1 MAHFALLQE
10 YIKRIEEI
18 SPALTADELRVA
30 VEQIQAQVRIRQ
42 AQELRS
48 AIDCHAPLLP
58 RARPCDTLHAMASLH
73 EIATMSPKLRHI
85 AASSSPHTL
94 PGTPTRGI
102 IPASRIMSR
111 VSDAEEQQ
119 HRVGSLQPT
128 VGSLYTRSTT
138 AVQHQRFDSPQPT
151 KRQAATSRRAR
162 LIDDPSDGVYDFN
175 VGSTTSGKT
184 HVEAEINRRF
194 RELDASLTSADPRYK
209 YLKSAEV
216 MAEEE
221 AIRQDLKRREIAVA
235 ETRQQSAAKAAV
247 ARAAAWEAKAEVK
260 AAKEAAAAAA
270 SQQAAARAAAEAAE
284 AAEAAALVEA
294 AVAAEAAAFAVE
306 AIRHDMKR
314 RDAEAGM
321 AEMRQQAAVNAASA
335 AAETAAA
342 KAAEAA
348 KLANSARA
356 RADELRL
363 EAHRQR
369 GEAAG
374 RTEQDESEGVC
385 GSLFSPA
392 SSTLI
397 GAATPSASSGREG
410 SPRPAESP
418 IRAIPIRDFR

>member
-1 MAHFALLQE
+1 MTHFALLQE
-10 YIKRIEEI
+10 YVKRIEEI
-18 SPALTADELRVA
+18 SPALTADELSVA
-30 VEQIQAQVRIRQ
+30 AEQIQAQVRIRQ

-85 AASSSPHTL
+85 VAWSSPHTL
-94 PGTPTRGI
+94 PGTPTRSI
-102 IPASRIMSR
+102 IPASRMMSR
-111 VSDAEEQQ
+111 TSDAEEQQ
-119 HRVGSLQPT
+119 HRMGSLQPT
-128 VGSLYTRSTT
+128 LGSLHTRSTT
-138 AVQHQRFDSPQPT
+138 AAQHQRFDSPQPT

-184 HVEAEINRRF
+184 HVEVEINRRF

-235 ETRQQSAAKAAV
+235 ETRQQSAAKAGV
-247 ARAAAWEAKAEVK
+247 AGAAAWEAKAEVK
-260 AAKEAAAAAA
+260 AAKAAAAAAA
-270 SQQAAARAAAEAAE
+270 SQQAAARAAAE

-356 RADELRL
+356 RADKLRL

-374 RTEQDESEGVC
+374 RTEQDESQGVC
-385 GSLFSPA
+385 ASLFSPA